1 MTFKENIMLRLL
13 QTVKIRTVTVLRW
26 GVRARER
33 TVTMS
38 DVCPT
43 MAERS

>member
-1 MTFKENIMLRLL
+1 MLGLL
-13 QTVKIRTVTVLRW
+13 QTAKTRTVIVLRW